1 VRASSGELVPL
12 QAVADVELITAPSS
26 IIRYNNLRSVTLNGA
41 PAPGFSSGDAIAAME
56 QLAKATLPAGYGYE
70 WTGTALQEKAAS
82 GQTGFIL
89 GLALVFAYLFLV
101 GLYESTAIPIAALLS
116 VTVGLFGA
124 LAALYLSG
132 LDNNIYAQIGIVV
145 LIALAAKNAILIIE
159 FAMEERAHGK
169 DIVTAATTAAGLR
182 FRAVMMTSFAFILG
196 LVPLVIAS
204 GAGAATQRAVGTAVF
219 GGMIA
224 ASCLGIFVI
233 PGLYVALQTFREKVK
248 GVDKNTVEYRE
259 VEPGS

>member
-1 VRASSGELVPL
+1 MV
-12 QAVADVELITAPSS
+12 
-26 IIRYNNLRSVTLNGA
+26 LNGA
-41 PAPGFSSGDAIAAME
+41 PAPGFSSGEAIAAME
-56 QLAKATLPAGYGYE
+56 TLAKSTLPAGYGYE

-89 GLALVFAYLFLV
+89 VLAVVFAYLFLV
-101 GLYESTAIPIAALLS
+101 GLYESTTIPIAALLS
-116 VTVGLFGA
+116 VAVGLFGA
-124 LAALYLSG
+124 MVALYLSG
-132 LDNNIYAQIGIVV
+132 LDNNVFAQIGIVV

-159 FAMEERAHGK
+159 FAMEERERGK
-169 DIVTAATTAAGLR
+169 DIVSAATTAAGLR

-224 ASCLGIFVI
+224 ASMLGIFVI
-233 PGLYVALQTFREKVK
+233 PGLYVAFQTFREKVK
-248 GVDKNTVEYRE
+248 GIGSKPATVQYKVVD
-259 VEPGS
+259 PGE